1 MDRLYLRRC
10 SCGTGFVKGD
20 VFKSLMAT
28 LNNCSHSSLPTS
40 ISMKNSSV
48 LQVKDRKLE
57 TLGKGIPGTL
67 QLREL
72 EIEGPLSNVDREA
85 KHL

>member
-1 MDRLYLRRC
+1 
-10 SCGTGFVKGD
+10 
-20 VFKSLMAT
+20 MAT

-57 TLGKGIPGTL
+57 TLGKGIPGKLGYVELKTVYFL
-67 QLREL
+67 LRL
-72 EIEGPLSNVDREA
+72 LF
-85 KHL
+85 HLHFLVNI